1 MGWMLAT
8 CGGRSSTWM
17 EDGTDGLG
25 KRLMADATAEGRVVG
40 ARGVIVVLL
49 VWAEK
54 NDHGDGWGGAGSDGL
69 IVGLLA
75 GFGRLMDAGGGRR
88 DEMGFNKGVGSWAAD
103 DAGDAGSGVGAGKRR
118 LDACV
123 ELLDLGR
130 LMLVDR
136 RWAARWWMEG
146 SWVVENGGRLLGK
159 MEYRCMVLRQGMAIW
174 CSLKYGGFVVYLQ

>member
-1 MGWMLAT
+1 MKEASGGCREADGRTQLQKGEIHADVIWLDRS
-8 CGGRSSTWM
+8 CGG
-17 EDGTDGLG
+17 
-25 KRLMADATAEGRVVG
+25 VVG

-49 VWAEK
+49 IWAEK
-54 NDHGDGWGGAGSDGL
+54 NDHGDG
-69 IVGLLA
+69 
-75 GFGRLMDAGGGRR
+75 FGGGGR

-136 RWAARWWMEG
+136 RWVARDGAGE
-146 SWVVENGGRLLGK
+146 EDLD
-159 MEYRCMVLRQGMAIW
+159 
-174 CSLKYGGFVVYLQ
+174 